1 VVPEVVLVLVTEL
14 APPTPVVLGPA
25 VVLLVPVVVPVEVT
39 APAWQ
44 LPATQLWP
52 TAQALP
58 QTPQF
63 AASFK
68 TPVGQVQLPWL
79 HCWPGSQ
86 AVPHVPQFM
95 GSLAGLVQPPLQ
107 LVSPALH
114 SAEHARWLQTSAAA
128 HGVPQAPQL
137 S

>member
-1 VVPEVVLVLVTEL
+1 MLVTDE

-25 VVLLVPVVVPVEVT
+25 VVLLVVPLVLPVEVT
-39 APAWQ
+39 APAAQ

-68 TPVGQVQLPWL
+68 TPVGQLQLPWL

-86 AVPHVPQFM
+86 AVPHVPQFI
-95 GSLAGLVQPPLQ
+95 GSLDGLVQPPLQ
-107 LVSPALH
+107 LVRPALH
-114 SAEHARWLQTSAAA
+114 SAAHAR
-128 HGVPQAPQL
+128 
-137 S
+137 